1 MDQVLSNNSREM
13 ISFSSQKYMAMP
25 IENKSHV
32 IFNRICVKKLP
43 IGTRI
48 IDLKNEFVKYG
59 KVIDCNL
66 ITTYRKYWYGFV
78 TFCPVISAGVAI
90 KLVEEFNFGKRFYI
104 GGKKLNISK
113 AWFKPK
119 GRVGDDDDDDD
130 GGIPLSSRRRASLQ
144 SIQSS
149 SSSGSSVQN
158 RLVPLIPGYVFNQP
172 CPVYLPPF
180 NIVYFY

>member
-1 MDQVLSNNSREM
+1 M
-13 ISFSSQKYMAMP
+13 
-25 IENKSHV
+25 
-32 IFNRICVKKLP
+32 FN
-43 IGTRI
+43 
-48 IDLKNEFVKYG
+48 
-59 KVIDCNL
+59 
-66 ITTYRKYWYGFV
+66 WYH
-78 TFCPVISAGVAI
+78 
-90 KLVEEFNFGKRFYI
+90 
-104 GGKKLNISK
+104 GKKLNISK

-180 NIVYFY
+180 NIVYFYWGSTFGTQITYNYGIYSDKVHFLSVWILTASDYLVGRVFGF